1 MKNNKSPGIDDVVN
15 EQIKST
21 ITYMMPIYIKLF
33 NIVLDTGIIPE
44 NWSMGTIKPIVK
56 NKGDP
61 KLPGNYRPITI
72 LSCFGNLFTSII
84 NNRLNK
90 FAENHN
96 IVTSSQAGSLLILL
110 LSKAAFNHR

>member
-15 EQIKST
+15 EEIKST

-44 NWSMGTIKPIVK
+44 NWSVGTIKPIFK
-56 NKGDP
+56 NKADP
-61 KLPGNYRPITI
+61 KLPENYRPITI
-72 LSCFGNLFTSII
+72 LSCYGKLFTSII

-96 IVTSSQAGSLLILL
+96 IITSS
-110 LSKAAFNHR
+110 